1 MLGLFKD
8 GRKVAVDYNE
18 MKLLCKD
25 PTSAKDDKWVVWF
38 QVTLGHLAHVLP
50 RHLALT
56 KVLLGRPGCMSQPG
70 LKVSSD
76 SVDGQ
81 TGPSW

>member
-8 GRKVAVDYNE
+8 GRKVAVDCNE

-25 PTSAKDDKWVVWF
+25 PTSSANDDKRVVWF

-50 RHLALT
+50 RHWPLPRSCWADLAAGTSLD
-56 KVLLGRPGCMSQPG
+56 
-70 LKVSSD
+70 LKSPVT
-76 SVDGQ
+76 V
-81 TGPSW
+81 